1 MKIVNGM
8 ASSIVATQ
16 EKAQHPDFCG
26 ESHGCCLLGQLR
38 NLVSV
43 IFGERCHNQFIAI
56 CAGSKEVKA
65 TNSKGSAKQ
74 EDGTSPP
81 I

>member
-8 ASSIVATQ
+8 SSSIVVTQ
-16 EKAQHPDFCG
+16 EKAQGPDFCG
-26 ESHGCCLLGQLR
+26 ESHGYCLLGQLQ

-43 IFGERCHNQFIAI
+43 ILEERCHNQFTAI

-74 EDGTSPP
+74 ENGTSPP
-81 I
+81 L

>member
-1 MKIVNGM
+1 MS
-8 ASSIVATQ
+8 SSIVATQ
-16 EKAQHPDFCG
+16 EKDQGPDFCG
-26 ESHGCCLLGQLR
+26 ESHGYCLLGPLW

-43 IFGERCHNQFIAI
+43 ILGERCHNQFPAI